1 MVDRLQLL
9 KGFLAAD
16 KPDWAEPVDVLL
28 IAHLLARA
36 DDEMKSTPSWE
47 TLARCSRVHHTTI
60 YRAVTRM
67 EKNGWIVKHSG
78 ARRQLGNT
86 YVVQVGNL
94 PMKDFKATAVSDDA
108 QRLAFWFNSKVREHP
123 VYNKRY
129 KKLTAPYVRKGWQQ
143 RWAFVMQEWLD
154 DGYSAE
160 RIKAGVE
167 RAFQADAKRAVRG
180 PETMRRQWKQIMAAV
195 EKQKGESSAN

>member
-47 TLARCSRVHHTTI
+47 TLAKCSHVHPTTI
-60 YRAVTRM
+60 YRAVARM
-67 EKNGWIVKHSG
+67 EKNDWLVKHSG

-94 PMKDFKATAVSDDA
+94 PMKDFTATVVSDDA
-108 QRLAFWFNSKVREHP
+108 KRLAGWYLGKVRAQS
-123 VYNKRY
+123 VWSRRY
-129 KKLTAPYVRKGWQQ
+129 RKNIAVVVRKGWEQ
-143 RWAFVMQEWLD
+143 RWAFVMQEWID
-154 DGYSAE
+154 AGYSAE

-167 RAFQADAKRAVRG
+167 LAFNVDAKRAVRG
-180 PETMRRQWKQIMAAV
+180 PQTMKLQWKKIMARV
-195 EKQKGESSAN
+195 EEMKGEPGV

>member
-1 MVDRLQLL
+1 MDDRLQLL

-16 KPDWAEPVDVLL
+16 KPEWAEPVDVLL

-47 TLARCSRVHHTTI
+47 TLANCSRVHHTTI

-67 EKNGWIVKHSG
+67 EKHGWIVKHSG

-86 YVVQVGNL
+86 YVVQVDNL
-94 PMKDFKATAVSDDA
+94 PMKNFTATVVSDDA
-108 QRLAFWFNSKVREHP
+108 KRLAGWYLGKVRMQTQWSR
-123 VYNKRY
+123 RY
-129 KKLTAPYVRKGWQQ
+129 KKNIAVFVRKGSEQ
-143 RWAFVMQEWLD
+143 RWAFVMQSWLD
-154 DGYSAE
+154 AGYCAE

-167 RAFQADAKRAVRG
+167 LAFHVDAKRAVRG
-180 PETMRRQWKQIMAAV
+180 PQTMRLQWKQIMATV
-195 EKQKGESSAN
+195 EKQMGDSNG